1 MTESNATTK
10 SSITVGDKTIETEI
24 RLLQVAKL
32 RYYAENPRIH
42 SILKQLGDSVTQ
54 EQIEHKLWDLESTK
68 DLYQDIKRNGGLLEE
83 IIVQGDEVLEGNS
96 RLCAYRHLLK
106 NAIEKK
112 DAKAIERWSHIRAKL
127 LPEGISDELIFGI
140 LGILH
145 IRGKAEWKPYEQAS
159 YLYRQKITYG
169 KRERDLADQIG
180 IKETEVKNMIEAY
193 TLMEKYSVT
202 DPSRFSYYV
211 EFAKSRKLSDLSE
224 KKEYFPPN
232 FALEERFSEWVRE
245 DKIPRA
251 EAVRD
256 DLPDILKDKSARTK
270 FLSGNA
276 GFEEALEIVRGRH
289 PETTS
294 SFYSKLKRAEEAMSN
309 AEVLTIKG
317 EISQDSQ
324 KRYVIVELY
333 RTARKFA
340 RDVGIDIQNAEREKR
355 PKEK

>member
-1 MTESNATTK
+1 MIEFNATTK
-10 SSITVGDKTIETEI
+10 SSITVGDTTIATEI
-24 RLLQVAKL
+24 RMLEVTHL

-54 EQIEHKLWDLESTK
+54 EQIERKLWEQDSTK

-83 IIVQGDEVLEGNS
+83 IIVRGDEVLEGNS

-106 NAIEKK
+106 NACEKK
-112 DAKAIERWSHIRAKL
+112 DPNEIERWSHIRAKL
-127 LPEGISDELIFGI
+127 LPDGISDELVFGI

-145 IRGKAEWKPYEQAS
+145 IRGKAEWRPYEQAS
-159 YLYRQKITYG
+159 YLHRQKETY
-169 KRERDLADQIG
+169 KKKESDLAEQIG
-180 IKETEVKNMIEAY
+180 IKEADVKNMIEAY
-193 TLMEKYSVT
+193 TLMEKYGVT

-224 KKEYFPPN
+224 NKEYLPPN
-232 FALEERFSEWVRE
+232 FNLEEQLSEWVSG

-256 DLPDILKDKSARTK
+256 LPNILKDRSARTK
-270 FLSGNA
+270 FLSGNV
-276 GFEEALEIVRGRH
+276 GFEEALEIVRDRH
-289 PETTS
+289 PETAS
-294 SFYSKLKRAEEAMSN
+294 SFYSKLKRAKEAMSN

-324 KRYVIVELY
+324 KRYLIIDLY
-333 RTARKFA
+333 KTARKFA
-340 RDVGIDIQNAEREKR
+340 KDVGIDIQNAEREKR
-355 PKEK
+355 PRDK